1 MPEERMSTPSNR
13 ISASVRR
20 LGGISDL
27 LRRTAS
33 LNQFIAALAIGGL
46 ISAACYLVVYL
57 RTGAWQMIV
66 VGGTV
71 VFGLVLAA
79 FAFFLARRGRDD
91 AAGYVVLLALA
102 IVYATAE
109 LTLLN
114 ATLYLVVSG
123 MLLMFVGGSIL
134 LPRRWLSWLLF
145 VGYLG
150 LSYIL
155 INQFE
160 PLPRFD
166 IQGSPLLRV
175 FVPVGSTLLTGIL
188 IWQAVLVYGQVR
200 TIRARLV
207 TMSITTVLLTAV
219 AISTTAIL
227 VGVREGREQAID
239 RLELIASLREVEI
252 DGWITDIRDTLAG
265 SLQQA
270 PEHRFVAPEMANVVA
285 TLLDSSAGSQE
296 QQDSYGLLAYN
307 FQQWLKQADAFEAVF
322 FMDRNGK
329 VVVSTDPEMEGQIL
343 VEEIYFQRGT
353 VGTFLAPPVYD
364 ESMDRVA
371 LFASRPIL
379 GEYGRLLGVL
389 AGRVDASTLDRRMRL
404 RERANLGETGESYLV
419 GKDRRMLT
427 DSRFGDAGRQV
438 RTEGVEAALEREEE
452 GAATYLNY
460 QGSPVIGVYR
470 WIPDL
475 QVVLVAEQTRA
486 EAFRAVNRT
495 TLLNGS
501 IALVAVLVA
510 GALSLTIARTI
521 HDPMSELAE
530 VASDIAAGDLERR
543 AEIERQDE
551 IGTLAT
557 AFNTMTAR
565 LRGLIGQLEQRVAE
579 RTRELQTRSAYLEAS
594 AEVGRAA
601 STMLDAESLVQ
612 AVVDLVQERFD
623 FYYVGLFL
631 LGETSEWAELQAGT
645 GEAGRQQLLQKHR
658 LKVGG
663 ESMIGRSIA
672 RREARIAL
680 DVGDEPVRFDNPLL
694 PMTRSEA
701 ALPLQSRG
709 RVFGA
714 MTVQSEKPGAFD
726 EDTVTVLQTMADQVA
741 VALDNAYL
749 FAEAEESLQAA
760 RRASA
765 ALSREGWGDLL
776 RSRPVQGYHSDE
788 RGVVRAETVW
798 RPEMEEAIRAGS
810 TVRPGDGQDSGDG
823 EGGQPLAIPI
833 KVAGKVIG
841 VLDTYK
847 PQDAGPWTDE
857 EVETLESLVEQL
869 AVSLESARLYQE
881 TQTRAAREQMVAQIS
896 SQLRSSLDPDTIL
909 KTAVRELGRALDV
922 ELASVELRGSSGG
935 GDGDTSPDRGGSTG
949 MEEG

>member
-475 QVVLVAEQTRA
+475 QVVLVAEQSRA

-579 RTRELQTRSAYLEAS
+579 RTRELETRSAYLEAS

>member
-343 VEEIYFQRGT
+343 VEETYFQRGT

-364 ESMDRVA
+364 ESLDRVA

-475 QVVLVAEQTRA
+475 QVVLVAEQSRA

-579 RTRELQTRSAYLEAS
+579 RTRELETRSAYLEAS

>member
-33 LNQFIAALAIGGL
+33 LKDFIAALAVGGL

-91 AAGYVVLLALA
+91 AAGYVVLVALA

-364 ESMDRVA
+364 ESLDRVA

-475 QVVLVAEQTRA
+475 QVVLVAEQSRA

-579 RTRELQTRSAYLEAS
+579 RTRELETRSAYLEAS